1 MTGNPA
7 VDKILLGLNGIGV
20 IAATALV
27 VYSHTAIKKPTT
39 NGPKEFGQM
48 IEGSMSELQKPPVV
62 LDEIVVNLYSR
73 EARLRFLDTQLNL
86 VLYNEADRE
95 LALILKPHIFDAL
108 IDISG
113 NMSPVEL
120 NSVTGRILLETRV
133 KKRINQLVNK
143 PVIKKILFSKFII
156 Q

>member
-1 MTGNPA
+1 
-7 VDKILLGLNGIGV
+7 
-20 IAATALV
+20 
-27 VYSHTAIKKPTT
+27 
-39 NGPKEFGQM
+39 M

-120 NSVTGRILLETRV
+120 NSVTGRILLETT
-133 KKRINQLVNK
+133 L
-143 PVIKKILFSKFII
+143 L
-156 Q
+156 